1 MKMIGSP
8 APRRITSFL
17 APASRHTANIG
28 TAMSLLHTIGKPIRI
43 LRDGKMQIVRGWRE
57 TRTFPLPRPLGPI
70 RGHVFESAE
79 VLYLP
84 RICPSLKDV
93 AMYVDANTFGA
104 NAVLTMAAY
113 SNVMRRVMQGG
124 IGWGTSMARRFG
136 STVGGMA
143 YEVEGENGHV
153 ARFAIVAKLNSY
165 LVAIA
170 PAVLAVQKM
179 ANDQFTERGL
189 VLPDRYADPFEI
201 LRFLNSAGVE
211 LVT

>member
-1 MKMIGSP
+1 
-8 APRRITSFL
+8 
-17 APASRHTANIG
+17 
-28 TAMSLLHTIGKPIRI
+28 
-43 LRDGKMQIVRGWRE
+43 
-57 TRTFPLPRPLGPI
+57 
-70 RGHVFESAE
+70 
-79 VLYLP
+79 
-84 RICPSLKDV
+84 
-93 AMYVDANTFGA
+93 MYVDANTFGA

-124 IGWGTSMARRFG
+124 IGWGTSLARRFG